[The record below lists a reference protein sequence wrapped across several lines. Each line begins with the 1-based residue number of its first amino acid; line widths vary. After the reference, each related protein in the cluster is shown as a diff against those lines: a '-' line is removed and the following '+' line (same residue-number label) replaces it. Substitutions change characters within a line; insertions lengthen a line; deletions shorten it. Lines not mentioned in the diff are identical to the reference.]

1 MEHRES
7 TSEKTGERKI
17 PVFTVLKNNAILK
30 NIFLIDNQPLAEGS
44 YKKSEEILLVGR
56 HPDCN
61 ITLEH
66 PSISRFHLRIYSQPS
81 SQSLSVVDLSSVHG
95 TWIGGKKIESG
106 VRINLREGDTMQL
119 GGSSRVYRLHWI
131 PSSQAYDMD
140 NPFLPPIL
148 LQSEPSCDKE
158 GEDQVA
164 DVGFFHKS
172 EELESLDSEYAD
184 SDVPSSIS
192 LVDDKKIPA
201 ANEEYSVDT
210 DIQSLLKD
218 CFCVGQQLLTPE
230 KENHRTS
237 SCLPL
242 GSLKDLFEFDSRT
255 GPTVKPPLLE
265 VDGIAFPVK
274 ERVIM
279 TKSESYPDTD
289 SQFPLE
295 DPFLSG
301 EKTSTPENKNC
312 PSSSPTLRDAL
323 KNTDE
328 FDLRNGSQ
336 SVLEVH
342 EVDDEIVTPNQEKVV
357 IDIHFPSGDDTDS
370 KMLTPDQF
378 DLGNGSPT
386 SLSLLKVN
394 EVEGEIVTPDQDKVT
409 MDIEL
414 LEVLEVDDEIVTPNQ
429 EKVSIDIHFPS
440 GDDTDSKILT
450 PDQFDLGNGSPTSLS
465 LLKVNE
471 VDGEIVTP
479 DQEKVTMD
487 IELLEVLE
495 VDDEIVT
502 PNQEKVSIDIHFPSR
517 DDTDSKILTPDQFD
531 LGNGSPTSLSLLK
544 VNEVDGEIV
553 TPDQEKVTMAI
564 ELPSEDNLSPY
575 SVPPRSLSN
584 KESGSTIRSS
594 EDDVVYK
601 VVGKGGDIMVVPDI
615 ENVSFGIYPPSDGGY
630 VNKKVFNPVKE
641 KENPTLSSVSLQS
654 LKNTDEFD
662 LKTCGSTLIY
672 SLPKVDEIDQETVAT
687 PIKESIPLDIPALSG
702 GDMMDVEEIL
712 YTSPG
717 KENCTRPT
725 MRLSFP
731 NMEEGGDKQ
740 TISPNK
746 ENETLNTHLQ
756 RLIQPKGKLQNLTKL
771 KVLKPSPLK
780 NENCDDERDDE
791 TFTPDK
797 ENMTPNT
804 HFMWSMNKI
813 GKSRE
818 AINNSELADD
828 FNSRLHQYEQN
839 NNEKE
844 LKVKSNVK
852 ELGLHMQQSKQKDRV
867 PFRSVLINS
876 RSTTESFCPG
886 MGDKICHFSEPKVR
900 EKERSWC
907 IVVDTTSLLNK
918 ESRKALHLLQGLK
931 STSLIIPRI
940 VIKELGC
947 MKSRASFFT
956 RTTEVS
962 SALEWVEDCMKNSKW
977 WVHVQSLDEEE
988 ETSDIATPT
997 PAEDR
1002 ILKYALFLRKINNG
1016 LTKLILL
1023 SDDISLKIKSMAEG
1037 LLCETAKDFR
1047 ESLVNPFS
1055 ERFLWT
1061 KSSPRGITWSYEDD
1075 IVLKETYYQRPL
1087 KKPHSK
1093 QANYYAWG
1101 LKLILLLHH
1110 SFPSTQSTSSSNKN

>member
-1 MEHRES
+1 MESPVELREP
-7 TSEKTGERKI
+7 TSEKAGERKI

-44 YKKSEEILLVGR
+44 FKESEEILLVGR
-56 HPDCN
+56 HPDCH

-95 TWIGGKKIESG
+95 TWIGGKRIESG
-106 VRINLREGDTMQL
+106 VRINLKEGDTMQL
-119 GGSSRVYRLHWI
+119 GGSSRVYRLHWA
-131 PSSQAYDMD
+131 PSSQAYDLD

-148 LQSEPSCDKE
+148 PQSEPSSDKE

-172 EELESLDSEYAD
+172 EELENLDSECSD
-184 SDVPSSIS
+184 SDVPSIS
-192 LVDDKKIPA
+192 LVDDKKFPA

-218 CFCVGQQLLTPE
+218 CFCVGQQLLTPK

-237 SCLPL
+237 SCLTL

-265 VDGIAFPVK
+265 VDEIAFPVK
-274 ERVIM
+274 GRVIM

-289 SQFPLE
+289 SQLPLE
-295 DPFLSG
+295 DPCLSG
-301 EKTSTPENKNC
+301 EKTSTPENKNFT
-312 PSSSPTLRDAL
+312 SSSPPLRDAL

-328 FDLRNGSQ
+328 FDLRNESQ

-342 EVDDEIVTPNQEKVV
+342 EVDDEIVTPNQEKVA
-357 IDIHFPSGDDTDS
+357 IDIHFPSGDETDS
-370 KMLTPDQF
+370 KM
-378 DLGNGSPT
+378 
-386 SLSLLKVN
+386 
-394 EVEGEIVTPDQDKVT
+394 
-409 MDIEL
+409 
-414 LEVLEVDDEIVTPNQ
+414 
-429 EKVSIDIHFPS
+429 
-440 GDDTDSKILT
+440 LT

-479 DQEKVTMD
+479 DQEKVAMD
-487 IELLEVLE
+487 IE
-495 VDDEIVT
+495 
-502 PNQEKVSIDIHFPSR
+502 HPSEENLPPY
-517 DDTDSKILTPDQFD
+517 SAPHM
-531 LGNGSPTSLSLLK
+531 SLS
-544 VNEVDGEIV
+544 D
-553 TPDQEKVTMAI
+553 
-564 ELPSEDNLSPY
+564 
-575 SVPPRSLSN
+575 

-601 VVGKGGDIMVVPDI
+601 VVGKGGDTMVVPDI
-615 ENVSFGIYPPSDGGY
+615 ESVSFGIYPPNDGGYVDEKVFSPDKENLTLSSVSLQSLKNTENVSFGIYPPSDGGY
-630 VNKKVFNPVKE
+630 VDEKDINPDKD
-641 KENPTLSSVSLQS
+641 NLTLSSVSLQS

-702 GDMMDVEEIL
+702 GDMMNVEKIL
-712 YTSPG
+712 YTPPG

-725 MRLSFP
+725 MKLSFP
-731 NMEEGGDKQ
+731 ITEEGGDKQ

-771 KVLKPSPLK
+771 KVFKPSPLK

-804 HFMWSMNKI
+804 HFLWSMNKI

-818 AINNSELADD
+818 TINNSEVADD
-828 FNSRLHQYEQN
+828 FNSRLNQYEEN
-839 NNEKE
+839 NNEKA
-844 LKVKSNVK
+844 LRVKSNIK

-867 PFRSVLINS
+867 PFQMVLINS

-900 EKERSWC
+900 EEERNWC

-918 ESRKALHLLQGLK
+918 ESRKALQLLQGLK

-940 VIKELGC
+940 VINELGC
-947 MKSRASFFT
+947 MKSRASFFK

-962 SALEWVEDCMKNSKW
+962 SALEWVEDCMKNTKW
-977 WVHVQSLDEEE
+977 WIHIQSLDEEE
-988 ETSDIATPT
+988 TSDITTLT
-997 PAEDR
+997 PAEDH

-1061 KSSPRGITWSYEDD
+1061 KSSPRGMTWSYEDD

-1087 KKPHSK
+1087 KKPRSK

-1110 SFPSTQSTSSSNKN
+1110 SSPYTQSTSSSHKN